1 VPDSTPNVHAAR
13 RFVPVSQ
20 PFMWGN
26 EEAYVSSAIREGWI
40 SSRGKFVDAFERN
53 FAETAGTKFAVGVC
67 NGTAALHL
75 ALSALGI
82 GPGDEVI
89 VPDFCMMSPVLA
101 VMYCGAVPVPVE
113 VDETWN
119 IDPSLIE
126 EKINDKTRAI
136 LVVHNY
142 GHPAE
147 MVRISEVARRRGLY
161 LIEDVAEALGA
172 TVGGRKAGTFGDVS
186 CFSFYANKV
195 ITTGEGGMVTTSDP
209 RLNERARW
217 KRDLCF
223 GPDDETRYVHSEVGF
238 NYRLTNMQAA
248 VGVAQL
254 EHFDEAVASKVEVA
268 RNYNAALAD
277 VPGLTLPPEATWAKN
292 VYWVY
297 GVVVGPEFGMSR
309 AELQSSLR
317 EAGVETRRFF
327 TPVHR
332 QPVVKWS
339 GVGGRFPRSVHLAE
353 NGFYLPSYVG
363 MTKETVLYVA
373 DVIRSIR
380 ERRGGES

>member
-1 VPDSTPNVHAAR
+1 VPDSTPDAPAAR
-13 RFVPVSQ
+13 KFVPVSQ

-26 EEAYVSSAIREGWI
+26 EEAYVSSAIKEGWI

-53 FAETAGTKFAVGVC
+53 FAEVLGTEFAIGVC

-82 GPGDEVI
+82 GAGDEVI

-113 VDETWN
+113 IDETWN

-126 EKINDKTRAI
+126 EKINDKTRAV

-147 MVRISEVARRRGLY
+147 MEQISEIARRRELY
-161 LIEDVAEALGA
+161 LVEDVAEALGA
-172 TVGGRKAGTFGDVS
+172 TVGGRKAGTFGDIA

-195 ITTGEGGMVTTSDP
+195 ITTGEGGMVVTSDE
-209 RLNERARW
+209 RLNARACW

-223 GPDDETRYVHSEVGF
+223 GADDETRYVHREIGF

-254 EHFDEAVASKVEVA
+254 EHFDEAVAGKIEVA
-268 RNYNAALAD
+268 RQYNAALAD
-277 VPGLTLPPEATWAKN
+277 IPGLTLPPEASWAKN

-297 GVVVGPEFGMSR
+297 GIVVEPEFGMSR
-309 AELQSSLR
+309 ASLQSSLR
-317 EAGVETRRFF
+317 ERGVETRRFF
-327 TPVHR
+327 TPVHQ

-339 GVGGRFPRSVHLAE
+339 GGEGEFPRSVHLAE
-353 NGFYLPSYVG
+353 NGLYLPSYIG
-363 MTKETVLYVA
+363 MTREIVHYVA
-373 DVIRSIR
+373 DVVRSIR
-380 ERRGGES
+380 ERHGGGS